1 MAGST
6 PASLS
11 ADAPAT
17 AQVAAG
23 QPRKARSISPAL
35 ETWRRFRR
43 HRLAVT
49 GAIVLLIL
57 VSGVLLGPY
66 VWPVAINDIDFAAK
80 LQGPSLA
87 HPLGTDDLGQ
97 DLLARMMYGGRISLA
112 VGFAAMLVAL
122 TVGVLVGSVAG
133 MSSGWVDAALMWLT
147 DLFLALPTL
156 PLLLLVMYLF
166 RDSMKKVLGV
176 EGGAFVLIVV
186 VIGGLRWMPVARL
199 VRAQFLSLR
208 EKEFVEA
215 ARALGASKVRQVVQH
230 ILPNALGPV
239 IVVGTIDVAAA
250 IIFESTL
257 SFLGLGFPSDVPT
270 WGSMLRDA
278 KDYLDIAA
286 ALGAVPG
293 RRDLPHRAGD
303 QLHRRRAARRVR
315 SAPRAV
321 GASVSVQDTLL
332 DIRGLKTWFKTE
344 DGMVRAVDGV
354 DLRIDRGETVGVV
367 GESGCGKTVTARSV
381 LKLIDMPPGR
391 FEAGQIL
398 WQGRDLIPLD
408 QDEMNKIRAREI
420 AIIFQEPM
428 TSLNP
433 VYTVGDQI
441 AEVIA
446 LHQKLSPQAGDGRRR
461 RDAAPGRH
469 PQPAAAR
476 ARLSAPVLRRHAP
489 ARHDRHGAVLPAQA
503 PDRRRADHG
512 ARRHHPGADPG
523 ADAGDEGRAS
533 AWRSC

>member
-11 ADAPAT
+11 VEAPARALT
-17 AQVAAG
+17 VAE
-23 QPRKARSISPAL
+23 PRKARSISPAL

-43 HRLAVT
+43 HALAVT

-57 VSGVLLGPY
+57 VLAVLVGPY
-66 VWPVAINDIDFAAK
+66 LWPVAINDIDFAAK

-97 DLLARMMYGGRISLA
+97 DLLARMMYGGKISLA
-112 VGFAAMLVAL
+112 VGFAAMMVAL

-133 MSSGWVDAALMWLT
+133 MASGWVDAALMWLT

-186 VIGGLRWMPVARL
+186 VIGALRWMPVARL

-239 IVVGTIDVAAA
+239 IVVGTIDVATA

-286 ALGAVPG
+286 HWALFPGAAIFLTVLAINFIG
-293 RRDLPHRAGD
+293 DGLRDAVDP
-303 QLHRRRAARRVR
+303 RRV
-315 SAPRAV
+315 
-321 GASVSVQDTLL
+321 
-332 DIRGLKTWFKTE
+332 
-344 DGMVRAVDGV
+344 M
-354 DLRIDRGETVGVV
+354 
-367 GESGCGKTVTARSV
+367 
-381 LKLIDMPPGR
+381 
-391 FEAGQIL
+391 
-398 WQGRDLIPLD
+398 
-408 QDEMNKIRAREI
+408 
-420 AIIFQEPM
+420 
-428 TSLNP
+428 
-433 VYTVGDQI
+433 
-441 AEVIA
+441 
-446 LHQKLSPQAGDGRRR
+446 
-461 RDAAPGRH
+461 
-469 PQPAAAR
+469 
-476 ARLSAPVLRRHAP
+476 
-489 ARHDRHGAVLPAQA
+489 
-503 PDRRRADHG
+503 
-512 ARRHHPGADPG
+512 
-523 ADAGDEGRAS
+523 
-533 AWRSC
+533 